1 MGVQEHWQEQDRR
14 ISEWVADPAI
24 LQHFKKQVGIFCEI
38 PEAFAKML
46 HAEAKMQTREAAEEW
61 YSKDRLRAEKMVAA
75 AKAKSSQMTAKLREI
90 YKHNGAQ
97 ETEETEKMQA
107 RAKALQWAER
117 PGYEP
122 IGCAVNKLRKRRI
135 RAKGHIRF
143 LGDIEGFY
151 GDHGGFV
158 ESMPHGLI
166 DVREWFHC
174 MVYGDRTPPRSEADK
189 KLYQYVLLACLHDE
203 QRRRRT
209 APVLIYR
216 DAPYDKP
223 LFKRDVFFE
232 ALWDRMNGAR
242 AADYMKDVEDAI
254 KAVEKDVQGL
264 RAAATAQEATGA
276 GEEGNG
282 KVTARQK
289 YTDAE
294 VANMHAKY
302 QQEYRDDND
311 SKAAWNR
318 VAVTF
323 GCTSGEAA
331 RKLVQRRAKRP
342 NAQDSGHWTCP
353 KKAT

>member
-264 RAAATAQEATGA
+264 RAAGPDVLNLSQEEARVLSALVDEHPLWTTQEKLERPTGLTRKTIGVIIGKLKKQGLACAPADKVYGVAATPQGVAHAE
-276 GEEGNG
+276 
-282 KVTARQK
+282 K
-289 YTDAE
+289 YL
-294 VANMHAKY
+294 
-302 QQEYRDDND
+302 
-311 SKAAWNR
+311 S
-318 VAVTF
+318 
-323 GCTSGEAA
+323 
-331 RKLVQRRAKRP
+331 
-342 NAQDSGHWTCP
+342 
-353 KKAT
+353 